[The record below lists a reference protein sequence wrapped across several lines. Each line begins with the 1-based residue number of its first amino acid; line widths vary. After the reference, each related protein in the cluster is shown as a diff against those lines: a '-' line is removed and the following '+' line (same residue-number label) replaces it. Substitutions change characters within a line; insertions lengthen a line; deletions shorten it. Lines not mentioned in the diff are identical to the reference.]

1 MSTVAINVQYSQSI
15 NWTASFPPA
24 QRIIVGYNSNPLY
37 SRYAM
42 LTQDSLQMVYYT
54 ASVSI
59 PITSLFQAAFT
70 AYPALTYPPSITT
83 KPTSSQAFTAP
94 GTASFVVVAQS
105 EVPMTYQWYVES
117 GSNAS
122 FVLPVGTNYQ
132 GTSSATLTVSYSTN
146 ATSSFNYY
154 CALNNSSGLTNTST
168 VNLTI
173 S

>member
-1 MSTVAINVQYSQSI
+1 MSQIAIQVQYSQSI

-83 KPTSSQAFTAP
+83 KPTSSVLTAP
-94 GTASFVVVAQS
+94 GTVSFVAVAQS

-117 GSNAS
+117 GSSAT
-122 FVLPVGTNYQ
+122 FVLPVGANYQ
-132 GTSSATLTVSYSTN
+132 GTASAVLTASYATN
-146 ATSSFNYY
+146 DTSSFNYY
-154 CALNNSSGLTNTST
+154 CALSNSSGLTNTST
-168 VNLTI
+168 VNLT
-173 S
+173 